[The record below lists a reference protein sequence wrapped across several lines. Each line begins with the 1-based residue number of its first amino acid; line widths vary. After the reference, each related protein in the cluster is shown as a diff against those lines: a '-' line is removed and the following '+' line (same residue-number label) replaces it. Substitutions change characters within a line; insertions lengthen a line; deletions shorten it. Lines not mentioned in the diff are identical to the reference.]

1 MGTHSYGSG
10 HFGKL
15 GEESV
20 AGIADSLRAISGQ
33 LTRKAESRVR
43 VLLALYTY
51 SFPDPEHG
59 ATSSVGTIKLA
70 RAAGVS
76 QGTASRALSDLVD
89 SGIVREVGTHERGE
103 TPTYSFAWLAEDYDP
118 AQLKA
123 MSKGKPRGRSYTKE
137 NIVTTAANVT
147 MSDEGNIVTTAA
159 NVTMSDGVKHSHHSG
174 DTYSPQHATVTSKEE
189 ELTPDVAPEARRP
202 EVDADNSTDIESRVT
217 ESILRNIN
225 VWS

>member
-137 NIVTTAANVT
+137 NIAA
-147 MSDEGNIVTTAA
+147 TAA